1 VNKAGRVRREK
12 TYQTS
17 RNNFLFSFSF
27 PRTRRCPYCI
37 SWERRRD
44 APPRRQLFVLKEIFF
59 LAFILFFFIFE
70 HFDDP
75 VELVEKRE
83 PTRPGYY
90 MVERARKKKGKRESS
105 FEFYT
110 LA

>member
-1 VNKAGRVRREK
+1 
-12 TYQTS
+12 
-17 RNNFLFSFSF
+17 
-27 PRTRRCPYCI
+27 
-37 SWERRRD
+37 
-44 APPRRQLFVLKEIFF
+44 